1 MQTMKTIA
9 SRNPRPRR
17 RGGFTMVELLVATAV
32 SMVLLCGAIYSS
44 LETVAVVSAGDSRI
58 NTQVHA
64 RRVLE
69 RLVKDC
75 RYASD
80 IAVTGDPS
88 NGWTIDLITGLDD
101 DEWTWNWDPN
111 GESLSVSD
119 GSSTEVIVSGLTGFT
134 LDTQDNDN
142 GNIERITMVWI
153 IRETAG
159 ATGTTTADTTAT
171 FPGSTWVRANMD

>member
-1 MQTMKTIA
+1 MKTLKTTA
-9 SRNPRPRR
+9 LRNTRPRR
-17 RGGFTMVELLVATAV
+17 RGGFTIVELLVATAV
-32 SMVLLCGAIYSS
+32 SMILLYGAIYSS
-44 LETVAVVSAGDSRI
+44 LETAAVVSAGDSRI

-75 RYASD
+75 RYAST
-80 IAVTGDPS
+80 IGVSGNQS

-101 DEWTWNWDPN
+101 AEWSWSWDPSV
-111 GESLSVSD
+111 EALSVSD
-119 GSSTEVIVSGLTGFT
+119 GSSTEVIVSGLTDFT
-134 LDTQDNDN
+134 LDTENNESGD
-142 GNIERITMVWI
+142 IARVTMVWT

-159 ATGTTTADTTAT
+159 ATGTTTAETTAT